1 MKLDKSHTIGET
13 RVKSYLL
20 KAADIVLGPETKQ
33 KFSQIP
39 LSDNTIKRRI
49 DDMAEDIKN
58 QVVEAVKESCFFLQY
73 SWMSTDVAQCC
84 QLLVFV
90 RYIQN
95 ETIKDELLFSTEL
108 TTTSKAI
115 DIMTAISEF
124 FDKHELSWKKL
135 IGVCT
140 DGAPAMLGS
149 RSGFVQLVKEKNPN
163 VITIHCFIHR
173 QALAAKT
180 LPNELYDVLKLCIK
194 IVNYI
199 KKSALNTRLF
209 AALCEDL
216 GTEHK
221 TLLFHTEV
229 RWLSKGNMLTRLFEL
244 RDEVIQFLDIQKQTE
259 LFVEFKTPWVQVIF
273 AYLSDIFDSLNTL
286 NLKLQGGDSNII
298 HHRDAITA
306 YTEKLQLWK
315 RKILA
320 SNYSFFPKLL
330 AITEEACFKEILD
343 VIDTKNQISN
353 HLQHLTDEFKRYFPD
368 SCNNIMYRLATDP
381 FHVDIDM
388 LPDTLQEQ
396 ALEIKN
402 DSAAQYDF
410 EKMDKALFWIKYLK
424 VYPSTAEQALKLFL
438 LFQALICAKKHFQQL

>member
-1 MKLDKSHTIGET
+1 
-13 RVKSYLL
+13 
-20 KAADIVLGPETKQ
+20 
-33 KFSQIP
+33 
-39 LSDNTIKRRI
+39 
-49 DDMAEDIKN
+49 
-58 QVVEAVKESCFFLQY
+58 
-73 SWMSTDVAQCC
+73 
-84 QLLVFV
+84 
-90 RYIQN
+90 
-95 ETIKDELLFSTEL
+95 
-108 TTTSKAI
+108 
-115 DIMTAISEF
+115 
-124 FDKHELSWKKL
+124 
-135 IGVCT
+135 
-140 DGAPAMLGS
+140 
-149 RSGFVQLVKEKNPN
+149 
-163 VITIHCFIHR
+163 
-173 QALAAKT
+173 
-180 LPNELYDVLKLCIK
+180 
-194 IVNYI
+194 
-199 KKSALNTRLF
+199 
-209 AALCEDL
+209 
-216 GTEHK
+216 
-221 TLLFHTEV
+221 
-229 RWLSKGNMLTRLFEL
+229 MLTRLFEL

-320 SNYSFFPKLL
+320 FNYSCFPKLL

-402 DSAAQYDF
+402 DTAAQYDF
-410 EKMDKALFWIKYLK
+410 EKMDKALFWIKYLQD
-424 VYPSTAEQALKLFL
+424 YPSTAEQALKLFL
-438 LFQALICAKKHFQQL
+438 PFSSTYLCEKAFSAVVAIKTKYRSKLDIASDLRCALSSTEPRIGNLVKTMQAHPSH